1 MQIYVLGLALIILA
15 VLLVVIGIKTAA
27 MIRARRARLEA
38 GPSRWQSWL
47 APADIGAADEAG
59 PGTKSEVEGG
69 DAARSTAGR
78 VRHEPRRRLVGLRE
92 ADAPGS
98 RAWLITPGYFA
109 EMEIRLA
116 AAFEALCDG
125 DLTLAG
131 YSAAVEQE
139 YGIAI
144 RLQAN
149 LGPLADDALHAEMS
163 DVMAALEWCRNWA
176 RTQRAARD
184 KAVDARGSQQD

>member
-27 MIRARRARLEA
+27 MIRARRARL
-38 GPSRWQSWL
+38 
-47 APADIGAADEAG
+47 EAG

-184 KAVDARGSQQD
+184 KAVDARGSKQD